1 MRRMLYRSFEQNKPI
16 EIVYLS
22 NDGSI
27 TQRVVWITLLTE
39 TTMTGY
45 CSLRRET
52 RTFSIDQVLSARML
66 PFRKNR
72 NDNAG

>member
-1 MRRMLYRSFEQNKPI
+1 MRRMLDRSFEQNKPI

-22 NDGSI
+22 NDGYI
-27 TQRVVWITLLTE
+27 TQRVVWITSLTE

-52 RTFSIDQVLSARML
+52 RTFSIGQVLSARML
-66 PFRKNR
+66 PLRNNR